1 MDVDMDDAS
10 TKMIR
15 LRNTNRHCDEERP
28 RSQKPTAD
36 MQENTYRQENHIRK
50 TSSKQRIRGKDR
62 NDTMKKTIEAN
73 ACNPGPKTSAHVKP
87 PHTSRVL
94 VASPRLHPFN

>member
-1 MDVDMDDAS
+1 MISNLYSILSAMDVDMDDAS

-50 TSSKQRIRGKDR
+50 TSSKQRICGKTER
-62 NDTMKKTIEAN
+62 TQ
-73 ACNPGPKTSAHVKP
+73 
-87 PHTSRVL
+87 
-94 VASPRLHPFN
+94 